1 MKERLGPSDCKGGTG
16 RRERRGMYSHDTQG
30 SLNGEAPYMWRIR
43 KAKGRVLATRPSI
56 DLENAVILTRSFME
70 TESDPLA
77 MRKAK
82 AFRDQCRNKTVAV
95 LEDELIVG
103 CSGSRIRGGILSA
116 DVCWHILDNELE
128 TIAARPYDP
137 FEITEEDKALFREVI
152 KPYWQGRSN
161 YEKFL
166 SRLQP
171 AALALKGA
179 GIIYPDR
186 KAVRGPGELTAG
198 YDLILQEGV
207 EGLQKRIEAR
217 MAELDPTDPESF
229 SRRSYL
235 QALLVVAEGILTLGR
250 RYADEASRLAR
261 EEQDPR
267 RRGELETI
275 ARTCSRVP
283 AQPARTFLEA
293 VQSMYLYHICVFM
306 EQNAASYNPGR
317 MDQVL
322 YPFYRRDIESGRLTP
337 EQAQEILD
345 CLWVKFSEPCLFQDG
360 KTAEVAAGYNMFQN
374 ACCGGITPEGR
385 DAVNDLS
392 FMMLQATQDVQLNQ
406 PSLSVRY
413 NPGKNPD
420 AFLRKIVE
428 LISLGTGFPA
438 FHCDEAGI
446 KMLLKK
452 GATLSE
458 ANDWNPCGCVETNL
472 MGRSKELTAF
482 VDVNLAGVL
491 ELSLL
496 NGVHRQSG
504 AQLGPETGDPGS
516 FTTFEHFKEA
526 VKTQLRAVIREV
538 VQANHVIDEV
548 YDERPVPAASLSFAD
563 CIENGLDY
571 SWGGAKYNSGNG
583 VIMDC
588 VADFIN
594 SLSAVKHLI
603 YTERAV
609 SWDELLEALS
619 CDFQGHERIRKLC
632 LSAPKFGNDDPRVD
646 DLVSEMFWFL
656 AEEVQQYRSK
666 HGPLNCGMLPVTAH
680 VAMGKTV
687 GALPDGRRAW
697 TTLTDGIS
705 PTGGTD
711 REGPTA
717 VLKSVSR
724 IPHTMYTS
732 GTLLN
737 MKLDPV
743 FLQEERGV
751 RNMMSLLKGL
761 CDLDIYHVQFNVLSP
776 ETLRAAQ
783 EDPDSYRH
791 LLVRVA
797 GYTAYFV
804 ELGKDVQDE
813 IIGRS
818 TQFSSASGKCEQSI

>member
-1 MKERLGPSDCKGGTG
+1 MYSNEELG
-16 RRERRGMYSHDTQG
+16 RRESE
-30 SLNGEAPYMWRIR
+30 SPFMWRIH
-43 KAKGRVLATRPSI
+43 KARDRVLTTRPSI
-56 DLENAVILTRSFME
+56 DLENALILTRSFME
-70 TESDPLA
+70 TESEPLA
-77 MRKAK
+77 IRKAK
-82 AFRDQCRNKTVAV
+82 AFREQCRQKTVTV
-95 LEDELIVG
+95 LEDELVVG

-116 DVCWHILDNELE
+116 DVCWHILDHELD
-128 TIAARPYDP
+128 TIATRSYDP
-137 FEITEEDKALFREVI
+137 FAITEEDKALFREVI
-152 KPYWQGRSN
+152 KPYWKGRSN

-171 AALALKGA
+171 SALDLKKA

-198 YDLILQEGV
+198 YDLIIQEGV
-207 EGLQKRIEAR
+207 NGLRQRIQSR
-217 MAELDPTDPESF
+217 MARLDPTDPDDF
-229 SRRSYL
+229 SSLSYL
-235 QALLVVAEGILTLGR
+235 RALLIVAEGIVALGR
-250 RYADEASRLAR
+250 RYAGEALRLAGK
-261 EEQDPR
+261 EDDPR
-267 RRGELETI
+267 RKAELE
-275 ARTCSRVP
+275 AVVETCSRVP
-283 AQPARTFLEA
+283 AHPARTFAEA

-317 MDQVL
+317 MDQYL
-322 YPFYRRDIESGRLTP
+322 YPLYIRDIQAGRLTP

-385 DAVNDLS
+385 DAVNELS

-428 LISLGTGFPA
+428 LIAMGTGFPA
-438 FHCDEAGI
+438 FHSDEVGI

-452 GATLSE
+452 GVTLKE

-472 MGRSKELTAF
+472 MGKSKELTAF
-482 VDVNLAGVL
+482 VDVNLAGVF
-491 ELSLL
+491 ELALL

-504 AQLGPETGDPGS
+504 QQVGLRTGDPRS
-516 FTTFEHFKEA
+516 FQSFDDFKEA
-526 VKTQLRAVIREV
+526 LKTQLRAVIREV
-538 VQANHVIDEV
+538 VLANHVIDEV
-548 YDERPVPAASLSFAD
+548 YDERPVPAASLTFAD
-563 CIENGLDY
+563 CIEKGLDY
-571 SWGGAKYNSGNG
+571 SWGGARYNSGNG

-594 SLSAVKHLI
+594 SLSAVRHLI
-603 YTERAV
+603 YTERQI
-609 SWDELLEALS
+609 SWGELLEALDK
-619 CDFQGHERIRKLC
+619 DFEGYERIRKMC
-632 LSAPKFGNDDPRVD
+632 LAAPKFGNDDSRVD

-687 GALPDGRRAW
+687 GALPTGRRAW

-711 REGPTA
+711 VEGPTA

-743 FLQEERGV
+743 FLQDERGV
-751 RNMMSLLKGL
+751 RNMMSVLKGL

-783 EDPDSYRH
+783 KDPESYRH

-818 TQFSSASGKCEQSI
+818 TQFSAASGCAE